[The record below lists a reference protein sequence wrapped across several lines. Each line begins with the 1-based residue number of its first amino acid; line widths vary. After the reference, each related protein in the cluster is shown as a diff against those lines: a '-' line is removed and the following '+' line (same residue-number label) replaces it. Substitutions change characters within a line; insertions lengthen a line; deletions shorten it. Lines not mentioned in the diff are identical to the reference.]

1 VKCGWTC
8 TQLITVFRLHV
19 YSSLRHAPSNLSLG
33 GDLYIQM
40 EIARR
45 QSSMIVAGS
54 SFDEHLEKFQ
64 RGKDMC
70 IRGKIVKLL
79 GLRGK
84 CVRHTRCSLLHS
96 PDAPCRVVVL
106 VCGSNDMCH
115 RTSSLV
121 VRDLIS
127 MAEELVSRSTKH
139 VIICQLLWRQS
150 TSHFQKG
157 MTLAECNARVDQTNL
172 SLEEYIEKPATP
184 GIQFWRHHHS
194 VLGYRRLARDGVHM
208 N

>member
-1 VKCGWTC
+1 M
-8 TQLITVFRLHV
+8 FPLHV

-79 GLRGK
+79 GLQGK

-96 PDAPCRVVVL
+96 PDAPFSCRSA
-106 VCGSNDMCH
+106 G
-115 RTSSLV
+115 
-121 VRDLIS
+121 
-127 MAEELVSRSTKH
+127 
-139 VIICQLLWRQS
+139 LW
-150 TSHFQKG
+150 
-157 MTLAECNARVDQTNL
+157 E
-172 SLEEYIEKPATP
+172 
-184 GIQFWRHHHS
+184 
-194 VLGYRRLARDGVHM
+194 
-208 N
+208 